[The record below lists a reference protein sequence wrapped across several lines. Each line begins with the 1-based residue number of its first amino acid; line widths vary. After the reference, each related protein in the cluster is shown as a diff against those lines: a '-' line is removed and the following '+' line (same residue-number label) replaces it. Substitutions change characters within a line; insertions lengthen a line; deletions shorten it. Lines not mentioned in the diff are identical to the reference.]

1 MNASNKNKGLPL
13 FVGRVA
19 YFQSKCLF
27 VTDFN
32 DYVGN
37 KGFILK
43 YYNAFGNWNYFMK
56 YSYIKL
62 NRKKTKDFEIII
74 NILYDA

>member
-1 MNASNKNKGLPL
+1 MNASNKNKGLPS

-43 YYNAFGNWNYFMK
+43 YYNALAIAENYFMK

-62 NRKKTKDFEIII
+62 NRKKTKKT
-74 NILYDA
+74 LK